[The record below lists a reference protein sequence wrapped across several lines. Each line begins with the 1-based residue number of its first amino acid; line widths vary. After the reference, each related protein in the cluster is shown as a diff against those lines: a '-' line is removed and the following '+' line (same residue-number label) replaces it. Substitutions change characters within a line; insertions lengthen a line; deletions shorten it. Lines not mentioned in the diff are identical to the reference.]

1 MTYHNI
7 LFRFKQVNLFDIY
20 SSDTL
25 WVDSFLN
32 FNAYTYLS
40 FFCRPWQ
47 RHYSHVVT
55 DFSTRTSAGRISNGE
70 FRRRESS
77 MWFSGRKRVFIES
90 EKEFVATSSKL
101 VPAVFAAQPTVPN
114 LFQTP
119 LHIHGFLSRIGV
131 VNADFRGEA
140 DDLPSKFVVKMVCV
154 LTGLEIA
161 EAAKERHGNDADLKE
176 LYEGFDTNIK
186 DLHNREVNVFR
197 IFSRFDYSLSKIPR
211 LYFAQDFTKENELKG
226 DFYGLW
232 I

>member
-1 MTYHNI
+1 MAKTLLTRGNG
-7 LFRFKQVNLFDIY
+7 LFDTHI
-20 SSDTL
+20 SWEDIERRIQEERK
-25 WVDSFLN
+25 LN
-32 FNAYTYLS
+32 
-40 FFCRPWQ
+40 
-47 RHYSHVVT
+47 VV
-55 DFSTRTSAGRISNGE
+55 FGPKKSIHRIGE
-70 FRRRESS
+70 
-77 MWFSGRKRVFIES
+77 GI
-90 EKEFVATSSKL
+90 
-101 VPAVFAAQPTVPN
+101 
-114 LFQTP
+114 
-119 LHIHGFLSRIGV
+119 GFLSRIGV